1 MLPKQR
7 EMDGI
12 IQQIYAAIEREAHLE
27 STLLV
32 VGGDHGMNDKG
43 NHGGSSPAETSPAL
57 LFISPHFK
65 SISNGQ
71 ESPTIAGARRFDYHT
86 IIEQSDVVPT
96 LAGLMGF
103 PVPVNN
109 LGVFI
114 PDFLS
119 LWKKGDDHV
128 RLLLHNGRQ
137 MMNVFKATN
146 PSSLVDGDFQD
157 VNCQDIFSDGNEL
170 ACLWQRVEDQVMT
183 AGESNPSPE
192 DVLPVLY
199 TVSSHAKSRLL
210 VMRVICVVLRCSY
223 RELNRSSS
231 ACARNKSW
239 A

>member
-1 MLPKQR
+1 
-7 EMDGI
+7 MDAI
-12 IQQIYAAIEREAHLE
+12 IQQIYEAIEREAHLE

-57 LFISPHFK
+57 LFMSPHFK

-103 PVPVNN
+103 PVPVNS

-114 PDFLS
+114 PDFLP

-137 MMNVFKATN
+137 MMKVFKATN
-146 PSSLVDGDFQD
+146 PGSAVDSDFHD
-157 VNCQDIFSDGNEL
+157 VNCEETFSDGNEL
-170 ACLWQRVEDQVMT
+170 ACLWRRAEDQLNT
-183 AGESNPSPE
+183 AGESNPNPE

-199 TVSSHAKSRLL
+199 TVNSQAKSCLFI
-210 VMRVICVVLRCSY
+210 MRVYAWSHLSY
-223 RELNRSSS
+223 R
-231 ACARNKSW
+231 
-239 A
+239 